1 MYKFIFTKYSEK
13 QFIKLDKNTQDRVKT
28 KLKSLKEVD
37 DINVYI
43 KVLHDLHPATHRLR
57 IWNYRLLLEIKN
69 TNIIIYKI
77 AHRRQ
82 VYK

>member
-57 IWNYRLLLEIKN
+57 I
-69 TNIIIYKI
+69 
-77 AHRRQ
+77 
-82 VYK
+82 